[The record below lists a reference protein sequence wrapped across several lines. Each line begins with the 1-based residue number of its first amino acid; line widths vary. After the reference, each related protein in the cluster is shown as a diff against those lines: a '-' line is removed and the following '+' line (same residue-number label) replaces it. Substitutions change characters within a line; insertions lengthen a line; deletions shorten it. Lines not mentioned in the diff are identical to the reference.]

1 MSTLAEALAASK
13 ELKTETE
20 EMAALEKIIADPA
33 SDAES
38 VAAKE
43 TAVVRL
49 GELCASNKLADK
61 LVAMVVALRPFF
73 AQVAKAKTAKIVRT
87 LIDQLAKIPDTR
99 DLQMQLCRD
108 SIEWC
113 KAEKRS
119 FLRQR
124 VQAKLGALLLEAKK
138 YTEALALLEE
148 LLREVKRLDDK
159 PLLVEINLVESA
171 THHALRNLPKAKASL
186 TAARTAA
193 NAIYCPPLLQ
203 AQIDVNA
210 GTIHA
215 EEKDF
220 KTAFSYFYEALENF
234 DSIQHARGI
243 DCIKYMLLCKIMMN
257 SPDEVSAIINGKPGM
272 RHQGA
277 AIEAMRAVATAH
289 KQRSLQDFEKALAS
303 HADHLGAD
311 PIISTHLNALYDMLL
326 QENICRIIEPY
337 SRVETA
343 HIATKMKLPLRQIET
358 KLSQMILDKKFKGIL
373 DAGAGCLI
381 VYEEQTP
388 DDTYDQA
395 LETLGNMSKVVDALY
410 VKANH
415 ISAPPKPKEE
425 EKEKEGKDK
434 DGKKEEDKV
443 LIKKKDDKK

>member
-159 PLLVEINLVESA
+159 PLLVEINLV
-171 THHALRNLPKAKASL
+171 RPD
-186 TAARTAA
+186 
-193 NAIYCPPLLQ
+193 I
-203 AQIDVNA
+203 
-210 GTIHA
+210 A
-215 EEKDF
+215 E
-220 KTAFSYFYEALENF
+220 
-234 DSIQHARGI
+234 I
-243 DCIKYMLLCKIMMN
+243 
-257 SPDEVSAIINGKPGM
+257 
-272 RHQGA
+272 
-277 AIEAMRAVATAH
+277 
-289 KQRSLQDFEKALAS
+289 
-303 HADHLGAD
+303 
-311 PIISTHLNALYDMLL
+311 
-326 QENICRIIEPY
+326 
-337 SRVETA
+337 
-343 HIATKMKLPLRQIET
+343 
-358 KLSQMILDKKFKGIL
+358 
-373 DAGAGCLI
+373 
-381 VYEEQTP
+381 
-388 DDTYDQA
+388 
-395 LETLGNMSKVVDALY
+395 
-410 VKANH
+410 
-415 ISAPPKPKEE
+415 
-425 EKEKEGKDK
+425 
-434 DGKKEEDKV
+434 
-443 LIKKKDDKK
+443 